1 MSTVKSQSAHPEIF
15 TACCCQYTMSS
26 TRQGALSLAHSSV
39 SIAQVTAW
47 LEDLCWGD
55 YSLSCYYK
63 SNIFTIGFFFLW
75 WVFMR

>member
-1 MSTVKSQSAHPEIF
+1 
-15 TACCCQYTMSS
+15 MSS

-63 SNIFTIGFFFLW
+63 SNIFTIGFFFFFVVGFYEIGSCELFAW
-75 WVFMR
+75 AGFELQSS